1 MTGAFGQVGAFG
13 QAGAFGQV
21 GATGRPCPCG
31 APATYDACCGPL
43 HRGAEHADTAEQLMR
58 SRYSAFAVG
67 ESDYLLR
74 TWHPRT
80 RPASLT
86 LDPRRRWTG
95 LDVRSTQAGE
105 AGSDAGVVSY
115 RVRSVAPDGTPG
127 GFSETARFA
136 RRGRRWVY
144 VDGDITSGRS

>member
-1 MTGAFGQVGAFG
+1 MAKLAQIRLAGTIAVTALCAAAANAAVAQDRGLVLNNQLQLGDVVAGHTLNVVDVSDQVTVSTAAQGNS
-13 QAGAFGQV
+13 QAGGADGQ
-21 GATGRPCPCG
+21 
-31 APATYDACCGPL
+31 D
-43 HRGAEHADTAEQLMR
+43 
-58 SRYSAFAVG
+58 
-67 ESDYLLR
+67 
-74 TWHPRT
+74 
-80 RPASLT
+80 
-86 LDPRRRWTG
+86 